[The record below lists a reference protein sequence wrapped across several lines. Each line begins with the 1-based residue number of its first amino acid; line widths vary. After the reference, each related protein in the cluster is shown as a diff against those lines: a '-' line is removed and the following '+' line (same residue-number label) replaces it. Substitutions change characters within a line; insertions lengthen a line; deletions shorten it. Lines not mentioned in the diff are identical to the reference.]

1 MRIFLMTMIL
11 SFSATAQT
19 PPVEVGAMCD
29 KQGNIL
35 IAVAAHEAGLYKFT
49 LPVNFCGVGV

>member
-1 MRIFLMTMIL
+1 MSMLL

-29 KQGNIL
+29 KNGNIL
-35 IAVAAHEAGLYKFT
+35 IAVAAHQAGLYKFT